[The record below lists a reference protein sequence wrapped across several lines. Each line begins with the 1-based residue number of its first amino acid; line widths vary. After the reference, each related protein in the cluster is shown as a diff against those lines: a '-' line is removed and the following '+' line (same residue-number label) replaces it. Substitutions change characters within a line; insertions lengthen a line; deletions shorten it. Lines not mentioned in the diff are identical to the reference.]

1 MIFEISNPHT
11 GHIYD
16 DRVSLD
22 KAIAMIAGDKD
33 ENEQQLTQLKEDN
46 EILCRSKHIPSFK
59 LTLKKVPL
67 GDLLHT

>member
-16 DRVSLD
+16 DRCTFE
-22 KAIAMIAGDKD
+22 KALSMIAGDKD

-46 EILCRSKHIPSFK
+46 EMLCRSKHIPSFK
-59 LTLKKVPL
+59 HTLKKVPL

>member
-1 MIFEISNPHT
+1 MIFEISNPRT

-16 DRVSLD
+16 NRVPLE
-22 KAIAMIAGDKD
+22 KAISMIAGDKD
-33 ENEQQLTQLKEDN
+33 ENEKQLTQLKEDN
-46 EILCRSKHIPSFK
+46 EMVCRSRHIPSFK

>member
-16 DRVSLD
+16 NRVPLE

-33 ENEQQLTQLKEDN
+33 ENEKQLTQLKEDN
-46 EILCRSKHIPSFK
+46 ELVCRSRHIRSFK
-59 LTLKKVPL
+59 LTLKKVSI

>member
-16 DRVSLD
+16 NRCTLE
-22 KAIAMIAGDKD
+22 KAISIIAGDKD

-59 LTLKKVPL
+59 ITLKKVPL